1 MNRIRK
7 STRDKED
14 FTTKQLADFL
24 KTTPK
29 VVLENARKC
38 LPNKEV
44 KKGIATYWSKEEVTI
59 ILEQMKMSNPNQHTF
74 TAAVKDVS
82 TDLTPAYKKYRA
94 MELYKKAT
102 REEEKELLEIKNL
115 ELSLELK
122 EARPKIE
129 YFDRFISSDN
139 CFNFTTVSSQFRIL
153 PVERFTKLLRDY
165 GFLKYSNKC
174 LIPTENY
181 ADKGYFKIRDWVK
194 DDENGIQ
201 TLITP
206 FGKEQLYRFFKDK
219 NEL

>member
-14 FTTKQLADFL
+14 YSTKQLADFL

-82 TDLTPAYKKYRA
+82 TDLTPTYKKLKA
-94 MELYKKAT
+94 LELYSEAVQ
-102 REEEKELLEIKNL
+102 EEIALLKSKNQELSIQLLEA
-115 ELSLELK
+115 SLK
-122 EARPKIE
+122 VE
-129 YFDRFISSDN
+129 YFDRFIGSDN
-139 CFNFTTVSSQFRIL
+139 CFNFTTVSSQFGIL

-165 GFLKYSNKC
+165 GFIRYSNKC
-174 LIPTENY
+174 LIPTEKY
-181 ADKGYFKIRDWVK
+181 AGKGYFKIRDWQK
-194 DDENGIQ
+194 QGDSGIQ

-206 FGKEQLYRFFKDK
+206 FGKSELYSFLKEK